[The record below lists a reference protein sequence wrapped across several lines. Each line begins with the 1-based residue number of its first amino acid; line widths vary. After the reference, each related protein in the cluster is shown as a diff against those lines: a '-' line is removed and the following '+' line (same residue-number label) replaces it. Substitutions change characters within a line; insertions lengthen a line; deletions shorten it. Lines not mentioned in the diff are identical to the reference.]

1 MVAGLRLTEQFILLF
16 NNLKNAAGGNPD
28 RVRTFYKDSELI
40 RRSLYAL
47 DNFLDKTDLE
57 RHVFR
62 GPRKLILQVPV
73 EFEAAWKEYDS
84 KWRFQQVFDPSWG
97 LEEILDPTLLPEVE
111 LQGSTE
117 DSNTEAPD
125 PEEEDSFAPLLHDGG
140 AAIQLGI
147 EQLEIEA
154 QNEAIDDYTER
165 VINSCRIACEAYDYL
180 TQTIGLNIPEIFRR
194 WRRTPVIFMPAHVS
208 NRYGASDRGSL
219 LHLLDDAVSAY
230 VFGAPAAAIAMCRA
244 ALEMILKQHYGRGQ
258 WEDAKLGELISL
270 ASRRYEF
277 IQEKR
282 LTPLVRQANRIV
294 HDYTKVDRLS
304 DEDGRTILNF
314 LKTVKFLIQRAPGL

>member
-16 NNLKNAAGGNPD
+16 NNLKNAAGGNPQ

-40 RRSLYAL
+40 RRSLHAL
-47 DNFLDKTDLE
+47 DTFLDKTDLE
-57 RHVFR
+57 RRVFH
-62 GPRKLILQVPV
+62 GPQKLILQVPA
-73 EFEAAWKEYDS
+73 EFEAAWNEYDS
-84 KWRFQQVFDPSWG
+84 EWRFQQVLDPSWG

-111 LQGSTE
+111 QRPTE
-117 DSNTEAPD
+117 ESIPGAPD
-125 PEEEDSFAPLLHDGG
+125 PEEEDSFDPLLHDGG

-165 VINSCRIACEAYDYL
+165 VINSCRIACGAYDYL

-194 WRRTPVIFMPAHVS
+194 WRRAPVIFMPAHVS

-219 LHLLDDAVSAY
+219 LHLLDDAVRAY
-230 VFGAPAAAIAMCRA
+230 IFGAPAAAIAMCRA
-244 ALEMILKQHYGRGQ
+244 ALEMVLKRHYGRGQ
-258 WEDAKLGELISL
+258 WEDAKLGNLITL
-270 ASRRYEF
+270 ASQRYDF

-282 LTPLVRQANRIV
+282 ITPLVQRANRIV

-304 DEDGRTILNF
+304 DEDDRTILIF
-314 LKTVKFLIQRAPGL
+314 LKTVKFLIQRAPGR